1 MTPVLVV
8 LQGMIFTKEPVAVYE
23 LKIFPN
29 VNFTLFK
36 DNKEIIYTCNIYY
49 KIIVFIKFLYL
60 ELT

>member
-8 LQGMIFTKEPVAVYE
+8 LQVMIFTKEPVAVYE

-29 VNFTLFK
+29 ANFTLFK